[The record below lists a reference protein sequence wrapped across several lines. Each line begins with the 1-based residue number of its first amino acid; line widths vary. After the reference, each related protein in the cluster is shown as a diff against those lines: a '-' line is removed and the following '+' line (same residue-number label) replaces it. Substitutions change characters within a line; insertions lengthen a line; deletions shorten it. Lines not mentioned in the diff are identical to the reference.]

1 MYCVLQVPDR
11 LLLMF
16 TLSTRRDDVLSY
28 MCTVYYN
35 SPTDLRIIEHVECY
49 VTLNH
54 KLLSYVV
61 IILLWYAGFYPEVT
75 VLSSGMMC
83 VIGI

>member
-1 MYCVLQVPDR
+1 
-11 LLLMF
+11 MF
-16 TLSTRRDDVLSY
+16 NLSTRRDDVLSY

-35 SPTDLRIIEHVECY
+35 FPIDLREIENVECY
-49 VTLNH
+49 VTLNQ
-54 KLLSYVV
+54 KLLSYVA
-61 IILLWYAGFYPEVT
+61 IILLWYAGFYPEVI